1 MVLLLLNHFSV
12 ADAPSAAAAAPA
24 AAAADAAAAAA
35 AAAAAPAAAPAT
47 PSLISVAYVINLTI
61 SRDRLADVM
70 KMGRRENLDITRFNA
85 VNGRELSA
93 NDPYIH
99 KFFSNKNKLKPG
111 QKGCSLSHIKV
122 WEQVAAGTA
131 DVVLILEDDAIIPK
145 DFNRKLE
152 EYMTELPKDWDMV
165 LLGGNNIVG
174 KRYSPRLLY
183 ADNTIKR
190 DGNYGLFGYL
200 IKKSTASKLL
210 VTCLKMKAT
219 IDTHLNRKFYK
230 NHKVFF
236 CNPQIITHNY
246 NYYSNILQRK
256 RTSDESKNNI
266 IKVI

>member
-12 ADAPSAAAAAPA
+12 ADAPSAA
-24 AAAADAAAAAA
+24 D
-35 AAAAAPAAAPAT
+35 AAAAPAAADAADAAASAPAPAA

-256 RTSDESKNNI
+256 RTSDESTNNI